1 MKEIIGIDL
10 GGTSIKTALISGDQM
25 LAFEKMG
32 TPETPDESVVFEAII
47 ETIHKIIR
55 PTTQAI
61 GIGVPGVVD
70 RKSGIVYD
78 LMNIPSWK
86 KVNVKAILEE
96 RFQIPVFVDN
106 DANCFAIGEKIYGK
120 GKNYLHFVGLTI
132 GTGMGAGIIQKG
144 SLLEDANCGS
154 GEFGIVP
161 YLDSDYEHY
170 CSGMYFKKIQKDG
183 LKVYEDASNGDT
195 EALAIFEEMGKHI
208 ANAVMM
214 IVSTIDPELIVFG
227 GSVANSFPFFEKTML
242 EELKKYPYQNSIQ
255 NLKIEVSEMQNAANY
270 GAAALCY

>member
-1 MKEIIGIDL
+1 MKEVIGIDL
-10 GGTSIKTALISGDQM
+10 GGTSIKTGLISGSTM
-25 LAFEKMG
+25 LSTEKMG
-32 TPETPDESVVFEAII
+32 TPETTDESVVSEAII
-47 ETIHKIIR
+47 KTIQKVIQ
-55 PTTQAI
+55 PMTQAI

-70 RKSGIVYD
+70 RKAGIVYD

-96 RFQIPVFVDN
+96 RFNIPVFVDN

-120 GKNYLHFVGLTI
+120 GKDYQHFVGLTI

-144 SLLEDANCGS
+144 NLLDDANCGS

-170 CSGMYFKKIQKDG
+170 CSGMYFKKIKKDG
-183 LKVYEDASNGDT
+183 LKVYKDACNGDS
-195 EALAIFEEMGKHI
+195 EALGIFEEMGKHI

-214 IVSTIDPELIVFG
+214 VVSTIDPELIVFG
-227 GSVANSFPFFEKTML
+227 GSVSNSFPFFKQSML
-242 EELKKYPYQNSIQ
+242 EELKEYPYQNSIQ
-255 NLKIEVSEMQNAANY
+255 NLKIEVSDLQNSAIF